1 MKNFILLTAAFL
13 FFGQPALAGHPY
25 GDDDQPHSQVMN
37 DIPLMDGMQEAAP
50 EMDAQNPGQLKDP
63 NQTTATITGNDMM
76 VNSYY
81 NEQLRRKGWKPLNPQ
96 NPNVYVNDKGETL
109 RVDAEFADGKTT
121 VKLNRTP
128 PQPKQKPAAPAPV
141 RQKKNYGESSQYQ
154 DQEEQQ

>member
-1 MKNFILLTAAFL
+1 MKNFILPIAAFL
-13 FFGQPALAGHPY
+13 LLGSPALAGHPY
-25 GDDDQPHSQVMN
+25 GDNDQPYSQVME
-37 DIPLMDGMQEAAP
+37 DIPLMEGMEEAPP

-109 RVDAEFADGKTT
+109 RVDSEFTSGKTT
-121 VKLNRTP
+121 VKLNRTS
-128 PQPKQKPAAPAPV
+128 PQQKQKPAAPAQP
-141 RQKKNYGESSQYQ
+141 RKKKQFGESSQYQ
-154 DQEEQQ
+154 EEQQ

>member
-13 FFGQPALAGHPY
+13 FFGQPALAAHPY
-25 GDDDQPHSQVMN
+25 GDDDQPHSQVMD

-50 EMDAQNPGQLKDP
+50 EMDAQNPGQLKNP
-63 NQTTATITGNDMM
+63 NETTAVITGNDVM

-81 NEQLRRKGWKPLNPQ
+81 NEQLRRKGWKPLNAQ

-109 RVDAEFADGKTT
+109 RVDSEFVDGRTT

-128 PQPKQKPAAPAPV
+128 AQAKPQPVTPPAP
-141 RQKKNYGESSQYQ
+141 RKKKNFGDSSQYQ
-154 DQEEQQ
+154 EEQQ